1 MISFDSSGDYQMKVI
16 SVMQVRKRLGEI
28 LDNVNLKA
36 ETYILERAG
45 KPIAKLSPINADNP
59 RSAGDLRLK
68 VLKDLKG
75 LNAGTDRGKNP
86 DGWLNDER
94 REWE

>member
-1 MISFDSSGDYQMKVI
+1 MKVI

-45 KPIAKLSPINADNP
+45 KPIAKLSPLHTDSLSN
-59 RSAGDLRLK
+59 AGDLRVK

-75 LNAGTDRGKNP
+75 LNAGTERGKNP
-86 DGWLNDER
+86 VGWLENER
-94 REWE
+94 GEWD